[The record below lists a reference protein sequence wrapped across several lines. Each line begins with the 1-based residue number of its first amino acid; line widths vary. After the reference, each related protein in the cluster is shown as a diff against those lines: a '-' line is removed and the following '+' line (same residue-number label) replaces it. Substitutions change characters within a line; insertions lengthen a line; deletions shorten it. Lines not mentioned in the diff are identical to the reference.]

1 VHDSSS
7 ATPPVDPAA
16 SSEQTAFDDHETEGR
31 EGGDFRSPAH
41 HLDRVDLEGQAARPV
56 RSGFG
61 APRLSDAELREKVAV
76 CNAVLGAVFRTLS
89 AQPPPGIDA
98 QDWLQQRLIG
108 AVPRREA
115 LVAGLRI
122 GPEGRLDVDAIA
134 TNVRQRP
141 PAAHRTL
148 VHDGLIALMDRVVQQ
163 CAECLPDA
171 ALEPLLVEVSGYRLR
186 MGL

>member
-7 ATPPVDPAA
+7 TTPPVDPAA
-16 SSEQTAFDDHETEGR
+16 SSEQTAFDDHETQGR

-41 HLDRVDLEGQAARPV
+41 HLDQVDLEGQAARPV
-56 RSGFG
+56 RTGFG

-76 CNAVLGAVFRTLS
+76 CNAVLGAVFRCLN
-89 AQPPPGIDA
+89 AQPPPGIEA
-98 QDWLQQRLIG
+98 QDWLQQRIIG
-108 AVPRREA
+108 AAPRRDA

-122 GPEGRLDVDAIA
+122 GPGGHLDVDAIA
-134 TNVRQRP
+134 SNVRRRP
-141 PAAHRTL
+141 PAAQRTL
-148 VHDGLIALMDRVVQQ
+148 VHDGLLELMDRVVQQ
-163 CAECLPDA
+163 CAEYLPTA